1 MEKNKNICVITGS
14 RAEYGLLK
22 GLMNEIS
29 INQKLNLI
37 LFVTGTH
44 LEEKYGNTYKEIEND
59 EFIINE
65 KIPMNLSGDNP
76 KDILISMSTEMKL
89 MAEAFKKNNIDMIF
103 ILGDR
108 YEILV
113 AAQVALIYNIPI
125 SHLCG
130 GDITEGAYDDAIR
143 NAISKMAKFHFVTC
157 ESSKKNLINMNIQK
171 ENIFLVGNPGLYDI
185 LNFKPINKE
194 IFLDQMKINKYNKNN
209 KNILIVYHPETLLSK
224 EENESNF
231 NILISSLIGINTF
244 KSTNFIFIET
254 NADNYNNYIFLKINE
269 LKEAYNNIYS
279 FKSVKRNIYFNFI
292 YYSELFIGNSSS
304 GIYEVPLFKKITLNI
319 GKRQSGRAC
328 GKSIRH
334 LNYHKNIIVNEIENI
349 LDSNKYINFMENY
362 PYLVKDSSKEIIK
375 IINNNFISNNMK
387 SIAIIGGGGH
397 SRVIIDALYESSKK
411 ENIKII
417 GFYDDNIN
425 CEEYRNIKRLG
436 KIDEINNKDEIYYI
450 CGIGNLKTRK
460 KIIDKLNNINWINV
474 IHPSSIISDT
484 VILGK
489 GIFINAGAIIN
500 SKANIED
507 HCIINTNSVI
517 EHDVS
522 IGVNCHIAPSVTI
535 CGHVTIKKQTFIG
548 VGSKVIN
555 KNKNG
560 FITIGSNNFLNAG
573 SLILHS
579 TDNNSKIR
587 GMH

>member
-1 MEKNKNICVITGS
+1 MKNICIITGS

-22 GLMNEIS
+22 GLIKEIS
-29 INQKLNLI
+29 NDKNLNLI

-65 KIPMNLSGDNP
+65 KIPINLSGDNP

-89 MAEAFKKNNIDMIF
+89 MAEAFENYNVDMIF

-108 YEILV
+108 YEILI

-143 NAISKMAKFHFVTC
+143 NAISKMAKYHFVTC
-157 ESSKKNLINMNIQK
+157 ESSKKNLINMNIEADK
-171 ENIFLVGNPGLYDI
+171 IFLVGNPGLYDI
-185 LNFKPINKE
+185 LNFKPIYKE
-194 IFLDQMKINKYNKNN
+194 KFLENMKINKKN
-209 KNILIVYHPETLLSK
+209 KNILVVYHPETLLSK

-231 NILISSLIGINTF
+231 NILISSLMGIDTFNT
-244 KSTNFIFIET
+244 TNFIFIET
-254 NADNYNNYIFLKINE
+254 NADNYNNYIYKKINE
-269 LKEAYNNIYS
+269 LKEKHDNFYS
-279 FKSVKRNIYFNFI
+279 YKSVKRDIYFNFI

-319 GKRQSGRAC
+319 GKRQGGRAC
-328 GKSIRH
+328 GKSVRH
-334 LNYHKNIIVNEIENI
+334 LNYCKNTIVNEIENI
-349 LDSNKYINFMENY
+349 LDSTKDINFMENY
-362 PYLVKDSSKEIIK
+362 PYLIKDSSKEIK
-375 IINNNFISNNMK
+375 NIINNNFINNNMK

-397 SRVIIDALYESSKK
+397 SRVIIDALYESS

-450 CGIGNLKTRK
+450 CGIGNLKIRK
-460 KIIDKLNNINWINV
+460 KIIEKLNGINWINV

-484 VILGK
+484 VKLGK
-489 GIFINAGAIIN
+489 GIFINAGTIIN
-500 SKANIED
+500 SKAYIKN

-535 CGHVTIKKQTFIG
+535 CGHVTIKEQTFIG

-555 KNKNG
+555 KNSKG
-560 FITIGSNNFLNAG
+560 FITIGNNNFLNAG

-579 TDNNSKIR
+579 TGDNMKIK
-587 GMH
+587 GIY

>member
-1 MEKNKNICVITGS
+1 MKNICVITGS

-22 GLMNEIS
+22 GLIKEITSNE
-29 INQKLNLI
+29 NLNLI

-89 MAEAFKKNNIDMIF
+89 MTEAFEKKNIDMIF

-130 GDITEGAYDDAIR
+130 GDITEGAYDDSIR
-143 NAISKMAKFHFVTC
+143 NAISKMAKYHFVTC

-171 ENIFLVGNPGLYDI
+171 EKIFLVGNPGLYDI

-194 IFLDQMKINKYNKNN
+194 FFLKQMKINKNN
-209 KNILIVYHPETLLSK
+209 KNILVVYHSETLLSK
-224 EENESNF
+224 QENQRIF
-231 NILISSLIGINTF
+231 DILISSLIAIKHF
-244 KSTNFIFIET
+244 EKINFIFIET
-254 NADNYNNYIFLKINE
+254 NGDNYNNYIFEKINQ

-279 FKSVKRNIYFNFI
+279 FKSVKRDIYFNFI

-319 GKRQSGRAC
+319 GKRQGGRAC

-349 LDSNKYINFMENY
+349 LDSNKDINFMENY

-375 IINNNFISNNMK
+375 ILNNNFIINNMK

-474 IHPSSIISDT
+474 IHPSSIISET
-484 VILGK
+484 VKLGR
-489 GIFINAGAIIN
+489 GIFINAGTIIN
-500 SKANIED
+500 SKAYIED

-522 IGVNCHIAPSVTI
+522 MGVNCHIAPSVTI
-535 CGHVTIKKQTFIG
+535 CGHVTIKDETFIG
-548 VGSKVIN
+548 VGTKIIN
-555 KNKNG
+555 KNKRG
-560 FITIGSNNFLNAG
+560 FINIGTNNFLNAG

-579 TDNNSKIR
+579 TDDNMKIK
-587 GMH
+587 GIY

>member
-1 MEKNKNICVITGS
+1 MKNICIITGS

-22 GLMNEIS
+22 GLIKEIS
-29 INQKLNLI
+29 NDKFLNLI
-37 LFVTGTH
+37 LIVTGTH

-65 KIPMNLSGDNP
+65 KISMNLSGDNP

-89 MAEAFKKNNIDMIF
+89 MAEAFEKNNIDIVF

-108 YEILV
+108 YEILI
-113 AAQVALIYNIPI
+113 AAQIALIFNIPI

-143 NAISKMAKFHFVTC
+143 NAISKMAKYHFVTC

-194 IFLDQMKINKYNKNN
+194 IFLDQMKINKHN

-231 NILISSLIGINTF
+231 NILISSLIGIDTF
-244 KSTNFIFIET
+244 NSINFIFIET
-254 NADNYNNYIFLKINE
+254 NADNYNSYIFKRINE
-269 LKEAYNNIYS
+269 LKERHNNFYS
-279 FKSVKRNIYFNFI
+279 YKSVQRNIYFNLI

-319 GKRQSGRAC
+319 GKRQGGRAC
-328 GKSIRH
+328 GKSIKH
-334 LNYHKNIIVNEIENI
+334 LNYCKNNIVKEIENVI
-349 LDSNKYINFMENY
+349 ENKEEINIMENY
-362 PYLVKDSSKEIIK
+362 PYIIKDSSKEIVK
-375 IINNNFISNNMK
+375 IIKNNFIDNNMK
-387 SIAIIGGGGH
+387 KIAIIGGGGH

-450 CGIGNLKTRK
+450 CGIGNLETRK

-474 IHPSSIISDT
+474 IHPSSIISET
-484 VILGK
+484 VKLGK
-489 GIFINAGAIIN
+489 GIFINSGAIIN
-500 SKANIED
+500 SKAYIED
-507 HCIINTNSVI
+507 HCIINTNAVI

-535 CGHVTIKKQTFIG
+535 CGHVTIKRQTFIG

-579 TDNNSKIR
+579 TEDNKKIK
-587 GMH
+587 GIN